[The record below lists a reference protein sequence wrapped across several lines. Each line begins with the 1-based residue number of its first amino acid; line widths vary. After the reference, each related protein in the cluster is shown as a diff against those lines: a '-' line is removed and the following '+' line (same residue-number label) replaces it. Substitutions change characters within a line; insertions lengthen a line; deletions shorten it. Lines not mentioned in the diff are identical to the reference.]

1 MRITVVEFAG
11 RGGLIHYTFQLC
23 RALQA
28 GGAEVTLVTDHHYEL
43 EALPHSFRLE
53 RRLRLWDP
61 KPTGAVPASRA
72 AALLRR
78 LRRGARALLYYR
90 EWYRLLRYLR
100 RERPDIV
107 QFGDIRFPTDAA
119 GLRLLRLLG
128 LRLADVCHN
137 VFPFAASRGL
147 VRRSGL
153 VRWLFAAV
161 YRQFELVFVHFEVN
175 RRAFLEAYRLP
186 PSRVAVIPHGNER
199 LFEELRDPALTAAHL
214 RSGLGLGLE
223 DRVVLFLGTLS
234 RYKGTELLLEAFAR
248 VRPREPRA
256 RLVLAG
262 FPAPDFDWPAH
273 QALARRLGLDAY
285 VRYRP
290 AYVDSSAIAAW
301 MQMAAVAVFPYRA
314 VYQSGA
320 LHVAQ
325 TFGVPIVAAAVGAMP
340 EVIEDQRSGLL
351 VPPEDPE
358 ALAAALVK
366 VLTDPAL
373 AGRLGRQAREDA
385 LGRFSW
391 EGVATVMLERYRR
404 LLDEARV

>member
-11 RGGLIHYTFQLC
+11 RGGLIHYAFQLC

-78 LRRGARALLYYR
+78 LRRGVRALLYYR

-119 GLRLLRLLG
+119 GLCLLRLLG

-147 VRRSGL
+147 VRGSGL

-262 FPAPDFDWPAH
+262 FPAADFDWPAH
-273 QALARRLGLDAY
+273 QALARRLELEAS
-285 VRYRP
+285 VRYHL

-340 EVIEDQRSGLL
+340 EVIEDERSGLL
-351 VPPEDPE
+351 VPPENPE
-358 ALAAALVK
+358 ALAAALAR
-366 VLTDPAL
+366 VLADPAL
-373 AGRLGRQAREDA
+373 AARLGRQAREDA
-385 LGRFSW
+385 LGPFSW

-404 LLDEARV
+404 LLDQATA